1 MRVLIFT
8 SLLIAMVHAAHAQQF
23 NADELLRMLSF
34 PDAKAEVEMKKKK
47 YIFSALETKGDTG
60 YKTFI
65 VRSPYSKRKHEFA
78 DRNLSFGQT
87 QEGDVTIIY
96 NTTKQ
101 EDFLQIKEALQKKHY
116 AVTGLFDGCPPFF
129 FSFRNKEYTVTS
141 QTFKQDTLTWYS
153 FLFHKKKLPE
163 KHTLRFAED
172 LLQFES
178 HEYLAAVFG
187 AENLKSD
194 LYYFSEEEVNR
205 CTVLFPN
212 TPMQAIFLWGDELN
226 MRKLASVV
234 IGGNNEM
241 RKPSDPKTE
250 TIVSEN
256 RWRFQQNIYLGMT
269 LQQMRMIH
277 GENFDFFGA
286 NSKYTGLI
294 RLNKTGR
301 ISFDKHNFLLG
312 CLNCNE
318 SQDFRRKEIISADDA
333 ARMGLILFLSTV
345 VLLPEKKT
353 E

>member
-1 MRVLIFT
+1 MRVLILI
-8 SLLIAMVHAAHAQQF
+8 SLLITMVYAAHAQQF

-34 PDAKAEVEMKKKK
+34 PDTKAEGEMKKKK
-47 YIFSALETKGDTG
+47 YIFSALETKGDTA

-65 VRSPYSKRKHEFA
+65 VRSPYSKRKQEFA

-87 QEGDVTIIY
+87 QECHVIIY

-101 EDFLQIKEALQKKHY
+101 EDFLKIKETLEKKHY
-116 AVTGLFDGCPPFF
+116 AVTGLFDGCPPLFF
-129 FSFRNKEYTVTS
+129 CFRNKEYTVTS

-178 HEYLAAVFG
+178 HEYLVAVFG

-194 LYYFSEEEVNR
+194 LYYFSDEEVNR

-212 TPMQAIFLWGDELN
+212 TPMQVIFLWGDELN
-226 MRKLASVV
+226 LRKLSSVI
-234 IGGNNEM
+234 IGGSNEM
-241 RKPSDPKTE
+241 RKPSELKTE
-250 TIVSEN
+250 TIISEN
-256 RWRFQQNIYLGMT
+256 KWRFQQNIYLGMS

-277 GENFDFFGA
+277 GEDFDFFGA

-294 RLNKTGR
+294 RLNKTGN
-301 ISFDKHNFLLG
+301 IPFDKHNFLLG
-312 CLNCNE
+312 CLNCRE
-318 SQDFRRKEIISADDA
+318 SQEFRKKEIISADEA
-333 ARMGLILFLSTV
+333 ARKGLILFLSTV